1 MLPAINQVSS
11 RYHTLSSCKVC
22 DLSIYPFLFLVFL
35 SLFSFSGDLHNFP
48 IHFMVL
54 GIFLYSGCLRVIL
67 LATNDH
73 SGIMVDRS

>member
-22 DLSIYPFLFLVFL
+22 DLSIYPFLFLVYL
-35 SLFSFSGDLHNFP
+35 SLFTFSGDLHVFP
-48 IHFMVL
+48 IHFTVL
-54 GIFLYSGCLRVIL
+54 GVFLDSGCVRVFV